1 MVKVHVLVS
10 LLSGQPLAAN
20 LGRVEGGANRWALI
34 LPVSLFDWRR
44 SIRKW
49 FTFTSITILCT
60 SLSCLD
66 EEASGSRVAL
76 SSALGSKSSS
86 SVPGHLLLGK
96 WEWVSFVQSCLQ
108 ISNSCNLTLRL
119 GALTL
124 TLIILCNSDLSD
136 VCNVWFGR
144 ALWWALP
151 LFPMMTD
158 SIFDES

>member
-1 MVKVHVLVS
+1 MKVRVLVS

-34 LPVSLFDWRR
+34 LPVSLWLTKKHTEVVHFYFHNNTLHWRR
-44 SIRKW
+44 SIRKSCSS
-49 FTFTSITILCT
+49 F
-60 SLSCLD
+60 LSPRLQKLF
-66 EEASGSRVAL
+66 L
-76 SSALGSKSSS
+76 SPWAE
-86 SVPGHLLLGK
+86 LLLGK

-108 ISNSCNLTLRL
+108 ISNSCHLTLRL

-136 VCNVWFGR
+136 VRNVWFGR

-158 SIFDES
+158 STFDES

>member
-1 MVKVHVLVS
+1 MVKVRVLVS
-10 LLSGQPLAAN
+10 LLSGQPLTGN

-60 SLSCLD
+60 D
-66 EEASGSRVAL
+66 EEASGSRGAL

-86 SVPGHLLLGK
+86 SVSG
-96 WEWVSFVQSCLQ
+96 QSCSLANESEC
-108 ISNSCNLTLRL
+108 ILCKVVFNSCHLTLRL
-119 GALTL
+119 GALTFM
-124 TLIILCNSDLSD
+124 IILCNSDLSD
-136 VCNVWFGR
+136 VRNVWFGL
-144 ALWWALP
+144 ALWWTLP

-158 SIFDES
+158 SAFDES